1 MRTKPKTR
9 GRGTSGVEILNID
22 VHGLWLLA
30 GEKEYFLP
38 YEEFPWFKNAT
49 IADILNVEFHHE
61 FHLYWP
67 ALDVDLDLNSLEDTS
82 ETPLI
87 YQ

>member
-1 MRTKPKTR
+1 MKSKTL
-9 GRGTSGVEILNID
+9 GRDTFGVEVLNID
-22 VHGLWLLA
+22 VHGLWLFA
-30 GEKEYFLP
+30 KEKEYFLP
-38 YEEFPWFKNAT
+38 YEEFPWFKTAT
-49 IADILNVEFHHE
+49 IADILNVEFHHG

-67 ALDVDLDLNSLEDTS
+67 TLDVDLDLNSLEDAS